1 MIYGSLPLLVLLVL
15 VFWSGAIAK
24 VLHFRDF
31 RATVMA
37 YDVLPAALTVAF
49 ADAFVLAEVLAGG
62 LMLTPS
68 VRVSGILCAIALLI
82 VASTGILVNLVR
94 GRVGV
99 SCGCGALSDGGEGL
113 SWWMIVR
120 NVVLVVVALV
130 ALRAGAGDPFA
141 APVVNVSGAVAV
153 GLILTLV
160 YFGANQAIA
169 VHVRLHAPRGVM
181 R

>member
-1 MIYGSLPLLVLLVL
+1 MLDTSLPLIVLLVL
-15 VFWSGAIAK
+15 VFWSGAVAK

-37 YDVLPAALTVAF
+37 YDVLPAALTAAF
-49 ADAFVLAEVLAGG
+49 AGTFVLAEVLAGA
-62 LMLTPS
+62 LMLVPS
-68 VRVSGILCAIALLI
+68 VRVPGILCAIKLLV
-82 VASTGILVNLVR
+82 VASTGIIVNLVR
-94 GRVGV
+94 GRVNV

-120 NVVLVVVALV
+120 NAVLVVVALA
-130 ALRAGAGDPFA
+130 ALRAGAGDLIA
-141 APVVNVSGAVAV
+141 APVINVSGAVAV

-169 VHVRLHAPRGVM
+169 VHVRLHVPRGVT